1 MPISRAQPADLPE
14 LAELFAGYLDF
25 YQVPR
30 PLPELPSSSATPDRS
45 RGVRAVPA
53 APHAAFR
60 DGSGRRRSCGCCG
73 SLRH

>member
-30 PLPELPSSSATPDRS
+30 PLPEVITPRS
-45 RGVRAVPA
+45 IS
-53 APHAAFR
+53 FR
-60 DGSGRRRSCGCCG
+60 
-73 SLRH
+73 